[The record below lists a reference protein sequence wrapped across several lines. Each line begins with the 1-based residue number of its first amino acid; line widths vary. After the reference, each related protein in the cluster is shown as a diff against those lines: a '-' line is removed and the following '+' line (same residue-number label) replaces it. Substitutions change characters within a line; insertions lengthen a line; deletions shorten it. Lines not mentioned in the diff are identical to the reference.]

1 MCNRQNIKLVG
12 IAVTC
17 FSLGSIIQIFIPNIF
32 IVIMLS
38 CMLLVV
44 GILLLKI

>member
-1 MCNRQNIKLVG
+1 MCNKDTVKIVG
-12 IAVTC
+12 IAITC
-17 FSLGSIIQIFIPNIF
+17 FSLGSIIQIFIPNLF
-32 IVIMLS
+32 IVILLS